1 MGLRILP
8 FRQYDENNVINMF
21 AAKSGSEVNQL
32 DDAITGNAFH
42 GGVFVEV
49 EAGDLNNDP
58 IEYGADTY
66 LGKTDYP
73 HVGAN
78 SYPTVPHK
86 VALASSNKPVL
97 GLTLNQVAKF
107 DENGEKLLYYP
118 QKALENHAV
127 MPGQAVPVARKGM
140 FTLHE
145 SAFDIS
151 DWASDA
157 AVGHS
162 LCVMGDGKVSG
173 KANPSA
179 AEKVKSVG
187 LVIATGARTEAVQGS
202 QLSGNYAVCAIDC

>member
-49 EAGDLNNDP
+49 EAGDLNKDP
-58 IEYGADTY
+58 IEYGADSY

-86 VALASSNKPVL
+86 VALAGGTKPVL
-97 GLTLNQVAKF
+97 GLTLNQVAKL

-127 MPGQAVPVARKGM
+127 MPGQAVPVARKGL

-145 SAFDIS
+145 SAFKS
-151 DWASDA
+151 DTNA
-157 AVGHS
+157 AVGDV
-162 LCVMGDGKVSG
+162 LCVMGEGKVSG
-173 KANPSA
+173 KASPSA
-179 AEKVKSVG
+179 GERAKSVG
-187 LVIATGARTEAVQGS
+187 IVIATGARTEAVQGS
-202 QLSGNYAVCAIDC
+202 QLSGYYAVCAIDC

>member
-1 MGLRILP
+1 
-8 FRQYDENNVINMF
+8 
-21 AAKSGSEVNQL
+21 
-32 DDAITGNAFH
+32 
-42 GGVFVEV
+42 
-49 EAGDLNNDP
+49 
-58 IEYGADTY
+58 

-86 VALASSNKPVL
+86 VALAGGTKPVL

-151 DWASDA
+151 DWATDA
-157 AVGHS
+157 AVGHA
-162 LCVMGDGKVSG
+162 LCVMGNGKVSG
-173 KANPSA
+173 KQSPSA
-179 AEKVKSVG
+179 GEKAKSVG
-187 LVIATGARTEAVQGS
+187 IVIATGTRTEAVQGS

>member
-21 AAKSGSEVNQL
+21 AAKSGEEVNQL
-32 DDAITGNAFH
+32 DDALTGAAFH

-49 EAGDLNNDP
+49 QAGDLNNDP
-58 IEYGADTY
+58 IEYGTDSY

-73 HVGAN
+73 HIGAN
-78 SYPTVPHK
+78 SYPEVPHK
-86 VALASSNKPVL
+86 VTLADGSKPVL

-127 MPGQAVPVARKGM
+127 LPGQAVPVARKGV

-145 SAFDIS
+145 SAFDIA
-151 DWASDA
+151 DWDA
-157 AVGHS
+157 DATIGHTLMITS
-162 LCVMGDGKVSG
+162 DGKVSG
-173 KANPSA
+173 AANPA
-179 AEKVKSVG
+179 AADRRLKDVG
-187 LVIATGARTEAVQGS
+187 IVLATGSRSEPIGS
-202 QLSGNYAVCAIDC
+202 LSGNYAVCAIEC